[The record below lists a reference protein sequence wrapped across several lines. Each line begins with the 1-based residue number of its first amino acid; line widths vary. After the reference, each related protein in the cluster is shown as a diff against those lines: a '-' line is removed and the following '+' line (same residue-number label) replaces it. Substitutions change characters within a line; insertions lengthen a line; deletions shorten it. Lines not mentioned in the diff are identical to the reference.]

1 MKLDLE
7 FQSRVGILHIVSDH
21 WTLVNKSIY
30 VHTHTH
36 RDRAHYVSF
45 VKKLKFLIVW
55 SPKNYE
61 LAPPK
66 KTLIFYGT

>member
-1 MKLDLE
+1 M
-7 FQSRVGILHIVSDH
+7 GILHIVSDH

-30 VHTHTH
+30 VHTHTETELIMF
-36 RDRAHYVSF
+36 SF